1 MLYFCFTG
9 DGSIDEAEFCE
20 VCQNNGVPAAE
31 AADAYK
37 RFSKVSLPPFNDLIT
52 NFVVNPTPVV
62 IVYRKAGWEIDVT

>member
-1 MLYFCFTG
+1 MYTG

-37 RFSKVSLPPFNDLIT
+37 RFSKVSLILYT
-52 NFVVNPTPVV
+52 LLT
-62 IVYRKAGWEIDVT
+62 T

>member
-1 MLYFCFTG
+1 MLYFYYTG

-37 RFSKVSLPPFNDLIT
+37 RFSKVSLPPLTI
-52 NFVVNPTPVV
+52 
-62 IVYRKAGWEIDVT
+62 